1 MQIESCSNHE
11 PHGKVGVTT
20 EVKVLQKK
28 SVIMYGI
35 TYIQYSWHIFDSEL
49 LIL

>member
-20 EVKVLQKK
+20 EVKVLQK